1 MTASETT
8 MSHSASES
16 KSAIPAPAGP
26 ELLSVRGIVKRF
38 PGVLALGGVDFDL
51 RRGEIH
57 ALVGENGAGKS
68 TLMKIIAG
76 MIPPDEGTIHLDG
89 QERRFE
95 HVLDAQDAGI
105 AFIHQ
110 ELCLTPHLS
119 VAENIFLA
127 REPMRGPFVDRARL
141 RANTQA
147 LLDGLRVNID
157 PGAIV
162 KNLSVAQQ
170 QMVEI
175 AKALSLNARVLIMD
189 EPTSSLTE
197 NEIDQLF
204 VIIRSLRTQG
214 VGIIYI
220 SHRLGELQH
229 VVDRV
234 TIFRDGKH
242 VRTADFGAITLDEII
257 AAMVGRTLD
266 QKFPSR
272 TSHPTAE
279 KILEV
284 CNLSR
289 EGVFQDVSFD
299 LRRGEIL
306 GFAGLMGAGRT
317 EVARAIFGADQKSS
331 GTVRLFGHEVTIHS
345 PRDAIRHGIAYLS
358 EDRKGHGLALE
369 MQLAANVTMANVDA
383 VADRLGFLRFGDE
396 AAAAEKYVKALDIK
410 TPSIRQIVKN
420 LSGGNQQKVVI
431 AKWLFRE
438 SQLLFFDEPTRGI
451 DVGAKYGIYQMLDRF
466 AAQGIG
472 VVLITSELPEV
483 LGMTDRVVVFHEG
496 RVAGVLET
504 GRSNQEEIIQYA
516 SGQKTRA
523 A

>member
-1 MTASETT
+1 MRQAPRADPIT
-8 MSHSASES
+8 SATVPPLPSG
-16 KSAIPAPAGP
+16 A
-26 ELLSVRGIVKRF
+26 ELLSLRGIVKRF
-38 PGVLALGGVDFDL
+38 PGVLALAGVDFDL

-68 TLMKIIAG
+68 TLMKIVAG
-76 MIPPDEGTIHLDG
+76 MIPPDEGSLFLDG
-89 QERRFE
+89 KERRFE
-95 HVLDAQDAGI
+95 HVLEAQQAGI

-110 ELCLTPHLS
+110 ELCLASQLS

-141 RANTQA
+141 RAMTQT
-147 LLDGLRVNID
+147 LLDHLKVDIA
-157 PGAIV
+157 PGAPV

-204 VIIRSLRTQG
+204 VNIRALRSQG

-242 VRTADFGAITLDEII
+242 VRTAEFSAITLDEII
-257 AAMVGRTLD
+257 ASMVGRTLD
-266 QKFPSR
+266 QKFPPR
-272 TSHPTAE
+272 TSRATAE

-284 CNLSR
+284 RHLSR
-289 EGVFQDVSFD
+289 EGVFQDVNFD
-299 LRRGEIL
+299 LYRGEIL

-317 EVARAIFGADQKSS
+317 EVARAIFGADQKST
-331 GTVRLFGHEVTIHS
+331 GLVRLFGHEVHVRS
-345 PRDAIRHGIAYLS
+345 PRDAIRHGLAYLS

-383 VADRLGFLRFGDE
+383 VTGPLGFLRFQDE
-396 AAAAEKYVKALDIK
+396 AAAADEYVKALDIK

-420 LSGGNQQKVVI
+420 LSGGNQQKVII
-431 AKWLFRE
+431 AKWLFRR
-438 SQLLFFDEPTRGI
+438 SKLLFFDEPTRGI
-451 DVGAKYGIYQMLDRF
+451 DVGAKFAIYQMLDRF

-496 RVAGVLET
+496 RVAGILET
-504 GRSNQEEIIQYA
+504 RRSNQEEIIQYA
-516 SGQKTRA
+516 SGQKTMA

>member
-1 MTASETT
+1 M
-8 MSHSASES
+8 S
-16 KSAIPAPAGP
+16 KSVAANRDLTSGDARAATPAPGC
-26 ELLSVRGIVKRF
+26 LLSLRGIVKRF
-38 PGVLALGGVDFDL
+38 PGVLALAGVDFDL
-51 RRGEIH
+51 RPGEIH

-76 MIPPDEGTIHLDG
+76 MIQPDEGTIWLDG
-89 QERRFE
+89 EERRFA
-95 HVLDAQDAGI
+95 HVLDAQGAGI

-110 ELCLTPHLS
+110 ELCLAPQLS

-127 REPMRGPFVDRARL
+127 REPVRGPFVDRTRLNANARVLLERL
-141 RANTQA
+141 RVDIA
-147 LLDGLRVNID
+147 
-157 PGAIV
+157 PGALV
-162 KNLSVAQQ
+162 KGLSVAQQ

-197 NEIDQLF
+197 SEIDQLF
-204 VIIRSLRTQG
+204 VNIRTLRAQG

-234 TIFRDGKH
+234 TVFRDGKH
-242 VRTADFGAITLDEII
+242 VRTSDFGAITLDQII

-266 QKFPSR
+266 QKFPPR
-272 TSHPTAE
+272 TSRPTAE
-279 KILEV
+279 RILEV
-284 CNLSR
+284 RGLCR

-299 LRRGEIL
+299 LHRGEIL

-317 EVARAIFGADQKSS
+317 EVARAIFGADATSS
-331 GTVRLFGHEVTIHS
+331 GSVRLFGQEVHIRS
-345 PRDAIRHGIAYLS
+345 PRDAIHHGIAYLS

-369 MQLAANVTMANVDA
+369 MALAANVTMANVDA
-383 VADRLGFLRFGDE
+383 ITGRMGFLRFADE
-396 AAAAEKYVKALDIK
+396 AAAAQKYVKALDIK
-410 TPSIRQIVKN
+410 TPSVRQIVKN

-431 AKWLFRE
+431 SKWLFRE
-438 SQLLFFDEPTRGI
+438 SRLLFFDEPTRGI
-451 DVGAKYGIYQMLDRF
+451 DVGAKYAIYEMLDRF

-496 RVAGVLET
+496 RVTGVLET
-504 GRSNQEEIIQYA
+504 RRSSQEEVIQYA
-516 SGQKTRA
+516 SGQRTMA

>member
-8 MSHSASES
+8 MTDSTPEVA
-16 KSAIPAPAGP
+16 APAVD
-26 ELLSVRGIVKRF
+26 LLSLRGIVKRF
-38 PGVLALGGVDFDL
+38 PGVLALSGVDFDL

-76 MIPPDEGTIHLDG
+76 MEQPDEGTLFLDG
-89 QERRFE
+89 KERRFE
-95 HVLDAQDAGI
+95 QVLDSQNAGI

-110 ELCLTPHLS
+110 ELALTPHLS

-127 REPMRGPFVDRARL
+127 REPTRGPFVDRKRL
-141 RANTQA
+141 RAATQA
-147 LLDGLRVNID
+147 LLDRLKVDIA

-162 KNLSVAQQ
+162 KSLSVAQQ

-204 VIIRSLRTQG
+204 VIIRSLKAQG

-242 VRTADFGAITLDEII
+242 VRTSDFGAITLDEII
-257 AAMVGRTLD
+257 AGMVGRTLD
-266 QKFPSR
+266 QKFPPR
-272 TSHPTAE
+272 TSRPTSE
-279 KILEV
+279 RILEV
-284 CNLSR
+284 RNLSR
-289 EGVFQDVSFD
+289 EGVFLDVSFD
-299 LRRGEIL
+299 LYRGEIL

-317 EVARAIFGADQKSS
+317 EVARAIFGADPKVTGS
-331 GTVRLFGHEVTIHS
+331 VRLFGEEVHIRS
-345 PRDAIRHGIAYLS
+345 PRDAVQHGIAYLS
-358 EDRKGHGLALE
+358 EDRKNHGLALG
-369 MQLAANVTMANVDA
+369 MQLVANVTMANVDA
-383 VADRLGFLRFGDE
+383 VTGPLGFLRFDE
-396 AAAAEKYVKALDIK
+396 EVAAAEKYVKALDIK
-410 TPSIRQIVKN
+410 TPSVRQIVKN

-438 SQLLFFDEPTRGI
+438 SKLLFFDEPTRGI
-451 DVGAKYGIYQMLDRF
+451 DVGAKFAIYKMLDQF
-466 AAQGIG
+466 AAAGIG

-504 GRSNQEEIIQYA
+504 GRSSQEEIIQYA
-516 SGQKTRA
+516 SGQRTA
-523 A
+523 AA

>member
-1 MTASETT
+1 MTDAT
-8 MSHSASES
+8 
-16 KSAIPAPAGP
+16 PAAAPRPPQPAEGAF
-26 ELLSVRGIVKRF
+26 LSLRGIVKRF
-38 PGVLALGGVDFDL
+38 PGVLALAGVDFDL

-76 MIPPDEGTIHLDG
+76 MIQPDEGTIHLDG
-89 QERRFE
+89 KERRFE
-95 HVLDAQDAGI
+95 SVLDAQAAGI

-141 RANTQA
+141 NRDAQA
-147 LLDGLRVNID
+147 LLDHLKVSIS
-157 PGAIV
+157 PTAMV

-175 AKALSLNARVLIMD
+175 AKALSMNARVLIMD

-197 NEIDQLF
+197 SEIDQLF
-204 VIIRSLRTQG
+204 VNVRNLRAQG
-214 VGIIYI
+214 VGVIYI

-242 VRTADFGAITLDEII
+242 VRTSDFAAITLDEII

-266 QKFPSR
+266 QKFPPR
-272 TSHPTAE
+272 TSRPTLE

-284 CNLSR
+284 RGLSR
-289 EGVFQDVSFD
+289 AGVFQDIGFD
-299 LRRGEIL
+299 LHRGEIL

-317 EVARAIFGADQKSS
+317 EVARALFGADASSS
-331 GTVRLFGHEVTIHS
+331 GSVRLFGQEVHIRS

-369 MQLAANVTMANVDA
+369 MPLAANVTMANVDA
-383 VADRLGFLRFGDE
+383 ITGRLGFLRFAE
-396 AAAAEKYVKALDIK
+396 EVAAAEKYVKALDVK

-431 AKWLFRE
+431 SKWLFRE
-438 SQLLFFDEPTRGI
+438 SRLLFFDEPTRGI
-451 DVGAKYGIYQMLDRF
+451 DVGAKFAIYQMLDRF

-504 GRSNQEEIIQYA
+504 GRSSQEEIIQYA
-516 SGQKTRA
+516 SGQRTMA